1 VADPPGRA
9 RALVTDHGSVR
20 SHPAIISREYG
31 VPAVLATSTFTDGQ
45 LLTVD
50 GTTVWSVSPISRKEC
65 PHEPPASAAAHAAR
79 RHRPDDP
86 CVVAIKS
93 AFYTAW
99 SVWRRHPGCSCLTK
113 VASSHC

>member
-50 GTTVWSVSPISRKEC
+50 GTTGLVRLADLPEGV
-65 PHEPPASAAAHAAR
+65 PA
-79 RHRPDDP
+79 
-86 CVVAIKS
+86 
-93 AFYTAW
+93 
-99 SVWRRHPGCSCLTK
+99 
-113 VASSHC
+113 